1 MIEKRT
7 SHWLQLFDRFSE
19 RLLCSVVLNGQS
31 KNETDGMLEELG
43 FGISEKILIK
53 LLPMDK
59 EKEVIKII
67 LIIN

>member
-19 RLLCSVVLNGQS
+19 RLLCSIVLSGQS

-43 FGISEKILIK
+43 FGIPGKA
-53 LLPMDK
+53 
-59 EKEVIKII
+59 
-67 LIIN
+67 